1 MNTFTQPKN
10 DNIEVLREKLEL
22 QRRAKIHREI
32 GALETQ
38 LKNLAAGSYAART
51 RTYFKLRS
59 KIRRKQWELRQPMLV
74 SLTG

>member
-1 MNTFTQPKN
+1 MTSTPTVA
-10 DNIEVLREKLEL
+10 ELRESLERE
-22 QRRAKIHREI
+22 RRANLHREI

-38 LKNLAAGSYAART
+38 LKNLAAGSHAAPT

>member
-1 MNTFTQPKN
+1 MTSTQTVA
-10 DNIEVLREKLEL
+10 ELRASLERE
-22 QRRAKIHREI
+22 RRANLHREI
-32 GALETQ
+32 GALEKQ
-38 LKNLAAGSYAART
+38 LASMAAGSYAART

>member
-1 MNTFTQPKN
+1 MSETTAS
-10 DNIEVLREKLEL
+10 LREQLEVERRSKL
-22 QRRAKIHREI
+22 HREI
-32 GALETQ
+32 GALEKQ
-38 LKNLAAGSYAART
+38 LASMAAGSYAART

>member
-1 MNTFTQPKN
+1 MSETTAS
-10 DNIEVLREKLEL
+10 LREQLEVE
-22 QRRAKIHREI
+22 RRAKLHREI
-32 GALETQ
+32 GALEKQ
-38 LKNLAAGSYAART
+38 LASMAAGSYAART

>member
-1 MNTFTQPKN
+1 MTGSEPTFT
-10 DNIEVLREKLEL
+10 LRESLERE
-22 QRRAKIHREI
+22 RRARLHREI

-38 LKNLAAGSYAART
+38 LAKLAAGSYAART

>member
-1 MNTFTQPKN
+1 MSSNQTVA
-10 DNIEVLREKLEL
+10 ELRASLERE
-22 QRRAKIHREI
+22 RRANLHREI
-32 GALETQ
+32 GALEIQ
-38 LKNLAAGSYAART
+38 LVRIGAGDYPAST